1 MPNELNLQHPNVGGL
16 PDSVKLP
23 ALDAKDVEG
32 AVEGALTH
40 VEQIDAKRIL
50 VKVEGACVLL
60 RGDVKTWREHQAAA
74 KAAAGIVGVTRV
86 QNELRV
92 APWIF

>member
-1 MPNELNLQHPNVGGL
+1 MPNKLGLQNPNAEQL
-16 PDSVKLP
+16 PASVKLP
-23 ALDAKDVEG
+23 PLDAKGVEA

-40 VEQIDAKRIL
+40 VEQIDAQRIS
-50 VKVEGACVLL
+50 VKVEGDCVLL

-74 KAAAGIVGVTRV
+74 QAVAGIVGVRRV

-92 APWIF
+92 VPWLF